1 MNEDNNNLH
10 QLHINIPKE
19 SYAELKVIL
28 PQTGMITSL
37 IRSFLL
43 RYIKA
48 HKEYR
53 VTGKSPS
60 DVAVEGIVDDVV
72 KKGWT

>member
-1 MNEDNNNLH
+1 MNEENNLH

-19 SYAELKVIL
+19 TYLEMKVIL

-37 IRSFLL
+37 IRNFLM

-53 VTGKSPS
+53 VLGKSPS
-60 DVAVEGIVDDVV
+60 DVATDTIVDDIV
-72 KKGWT
+72 KKGWV